1 LTSHKEK
8 DIFLDIKRC
17 SKCVLPETFPGIS
30 FDEKG
35 VCNYCNSWEPVRV
48 LGEKELIKKLDS
60 YRDKGSEYDVL
71 IPFSGGRDSSY
82 VVHQMVKKYDMRV
95 MGITVDS
102 GFLTKEGYENIEQ
115 VSKKLNIFHIYL
127 KNEKQIEISKKNCV
141 IKFHSWLKK
150 PSINTIVPVLNAGD
164 KTMNLQMFQYA
175 HSHDIPVVMGGNNI
189 GNSVF
194 EQEHWKTGFL
204 GVFPDDRGHY
214 SKKDK
219 FKLSFLFWN
228 EYLKNKSNLTI
239 PILTEY
245 TKGAAV
251 YFFES
256 IMKPK
261 DVDTLG
267 FYDYI
272 YWDEKKIVDT
282 IKKELG
288 WRSAE
293 DATTTWRVDD
303 TAYPLINYLYYN
315 LVGFTEHDEMYSK
328 MIREGG
334 IKRTDAMKR
343 LVMDHQPRLP
353 SLKILFEELEVTKEQ
368 VDETVEKYKEKLL
381 SKILPNQ

>member
-1 LTSHKEK
+1 MVLHKKK
-8 DIFLDIKRC
+8 DIFFDMKRC

-35 VCNYCNSWEPVRV
+35 VCNYCNNWEPVRV
-48 LGEKELIKKLDS
+48 LGEKELMKKLDF
-60 YRDKGSEYDVL
+60 YRDKGLEYDVL
-71 IPFSGGRDSSY
+71 IPFSGGRDSSF

-102 GFLTKEGYENIEQ
+102 GFITKEGYQNIEQ
-115 VSKKLNIFHIYL
+115 VAKKLKIPHVYL
-127 KNEKQIEISKKNCV
+127 KDENQIEMSKKNCV

-175 HSHDIPVVMGGNNI
+175 HDNDIPVVMGGNNI

-204 GVFPDDRGHY
+204 GVFPDDRGYY
-214 SKKDK
+214 SRKDK

-228 EYLKNKSNLTI
+228 EYLKNRSNLKI
-239 PILTEY
+239 PILMEY

-256 IMKPK
+256 MMKPK

-272 YWDEKKIVDT
+272 YWDEEKIVDT
-282 IKKELG
+282 ITKELG
-288 WRSAE
+288 WKSAE

-303 TAYPLINYLYYN
+303 TAYPLINYLYCN

-328 MIREGG
+328 MIREGQ
-334 IKRTDAMKR
+334 IKRDDALKR
-343 LVMDHQPRLP
+343 LKMDHQPRIP

-368 VDETVEKYKEKLL
+368 VDKTIEKYREKLL
-381 SKILPNQ
+381 PEILSN